1 MHPQNTPVDP
11 PTRSLEPISAIV
23 RDVISQVAPEEL
35 PIVDGLAALEH
46 HQVIRRV
53 RQRPRKHEQLGFG
66 LGEVAVLVTPILWLV
81 LDQTAQHI
89 AGSAVKG
96 TGNGLKALTRKLL
109 RRSSGAVTLPPL
121 NQPQLDLLWQEV
133 VTAAQQ
139 KGLPDEKA
147 RELADALVSRVARGA
162 AGQPPS
168 IEPER

>member
-1 MHPQNTPVDP
+1 MYSQNTPVDLP
-11 PTRSLEPISAIV
+11 ARHPDPISAIV
-23 RDVISQVAPEEL
+23 RDVVCQVAPAEL
-35 PIVDGLAALEH
+35 PIVDGLAALDH
-46 HQVIRRV
+46 PQVVRRV
-53 RQRPRKHEQLGFG
+53 RQRPRKREQLGFG

-81 LDQTAQHI
+81 LDQAAQQV

-109 RRSSGAVTLPPL
+109 RRSSGAVALPAL

-133 VTAAQQ
+133 VTAARQ
-139 KGLPDEKA
+139 KGLPDEQA